1 MTRGAAAAALLLA
14 IRANA
19 YVPHVGGAVR
29 SSAAMPAGAATSVRP
44 CAAPRAAAVLSV
56 QNGGVSARLPYSG
69 AVRRV
74 EPRMAYVAQARTA
87 LNVLVIGLIVALVAS
102 PAGIACWLLDCA
114 GERLSPIAL
123 SSHLSL

>member
-1 MTRGAAAAALLLA
+1 
-14 IRANA
+14 
-19 YVPHVGGAVR
+19 
-29 SSAAMPAGAATSVRP
+29 MPAGAATSVRP

-74 EPRMAYVAQARTA
+74 RSEPRMAYVAQARTA

-114 GERLSPIAL
+114 GERLSPVAL
-123 SSHLSL
+123 